1 MNKIENKDLAI
12 AECQLRGTLRNNEC
26 QVEISKYRIW
36 AKTPTGGK
44 IEVTADEGCAM
55 IILTNVSTFTCT
67 DLIRAIDENEVT
79 NVSLSS
85 NGSHSM
91 SGFINWR
98 I

>member
-1 MNKIENKDLAI
+1 MNRNGNEDLKIVERQISRCL
-12 AECQLRGTLRNNEC
+12 LNNEC
-26 QVEISKYRIW
+26 KTEISKYRIM
-36 AKTPTGGK
+36 ATTPTGGK

-67 DLIRAIDENEVT
+67 DLIRSVDENEVT

-85 NGSHSM
+85 NGGHSM

>member
-12 AECQLRGTLRNNEC
+12 VECQLRGTLRNNEC
-26 QVEISKYRIW
+26 KIETSKYRIM
-36 AKTPTGGK
+36 ATTPTGGK

-85 NGSHSM
+85 NGGHEM